1 MIRVLFVCLGNICR
15 SPMAEALF
23 AHKVREA
30 GLSEKIT
37 ADSAGTA
44 DYHTGS
50 PPHRGT
56 IAELE
61 RHDISWDHRARP
73 VRRQDATEFDYLLAM
88 DELNLA
94 DLNGIKPR
102 RAVLSKMMEYASEKG
117 YEDVPD
123 PYYTGEFDLV
133 YELLDAAT
141 AGLLSDIREE
151 HGL

>member
-15 SPMAEALF
+15 SPMAEAIF

-30 GLSEKIT
+30 GLSEMIS

-44 DYHTGS
+44 DFHTGS

-61 RHDISWDHRARP
+61 RHGISWDHRARP
-73 VRRQDATEFDYLLAM
+73 IRQQDTTEFDYVLAM

-102 RAVLSKMMEYASEKG
+102 WAVLSKMMEYASNKG
-117 YEDVPD
+117 CQDVPD

-133 YELLDAAT
+133 YDLLDAAT
-141 AGLLSDIREE
+141 AGLLREIREA